1 MEKHEDNLDK
11 LLKAE
16 LEKEAGEIM
25 EEMDSDESLQD
36 ISFPEDLDEKMWSKI
51 QEYEEQQKAYEKLSD
66 ADKEAIRLGR
76 EVQALRGGE
85 NTKDHL
91 KKDVESDS
99 YIDNVVPIEHVKHE
113 TDNKASDD
121 GTNGETEKEAGK
133 KKVKKR
139 KRHWKVYGIV
149 AIVAVLAMM
158 WSMVSIGGTPFFGR
172 VLNDI
177 IGDREMVKV
186 NTEREDGDKNKVD
199 DYDEFQVYE
208 EIKEKLGVDVV
219 RLKRT
224 SKDMLLVQSDIDES
238 LKRVCLIYENEDGI
252 IQYQMEIQVENKSY
266 GYDIEDEKI
275 KEFQI
280 EVGGHTIDVS
290 QYQLPN
296 GGKENVAK
304 FVYKDVFYTLN
315 GIMDEEKFK
324 ELYGEE
330 GDELASK
337 LEGTLRAI
345 PLTSMPA
352 LSTAFI
358 NDVDPTLT
366 FAQMLYGY
374 GNKGDV
380 FLGISTSG
388 NSKNIIK
395 ALQVAK
401 VKGIKTIGL
410 TGASGGKMKEYC
422 DVTIKVPEIETFKIQ
437 EFHLPIYHCLCAML
451 EADFFNEK

>member
-66 ADKEAIRLGR
+66 DDKEAIRLGR

-158 WSMVSIGGTPFFGR
+158 WSMVSIGGTPFFGK
-172 VLNDI
+172 LWTQT
-177 IGDREMVKV
+177 IGDRKMTQVD
-186 NTEREDGDKNKVD
+186 TEREDGSKNEVD
-199 DYDEFQVYE
+199 DHDESEVYE
-208 EIKEKLGVDVV
+208 EIKNKFGVDAV
-219 RLKRT
+219 RFLK
-224 SKDMLLVQSDIDES
+224 KPDDMVLIQSDIDEV
-238 LKRVCLIYENEDGI
+238 LKRVCLIYENNKTL
-252 IQYQMEIQVENKSY
+252 IQYQMEIQSENKSY
-266 GYDIEDEKI
+266 AYDIEDEKTK
-275 KEFQI
+275 KEQI
-280 EVGGHTIDVS
+280 VVDGNTIDII
-290 QYQLPN
+290 QYELDD
-296 GGKENVAK
+296 GKEEYVAQ
-304 FVYKDVFYTLN
+304 FVYNDVFYTIN
-315 GIMDEEKFK
+315 ATMSEKEFK
-324 ELYGEE
+324 EFLKNLYF
-330 GDELASK
+330 S
-337 LEGTLRAI
+337 
-345 PLTSMPA
+345 
-352 LSTAFI
+352 
-358 NDVDPTLT
+358 
-366 FAQMLYGY
+366 
-374 GNKGDV
+374 
-380 FLGISTSG
+380 
-388 NSKNIIK
+388 
-395 ALQVAK
+395 
-401 VKGIKTIGL
+401 
-410 TGASGGKMKEYC
+410 
-422 DVTIKVPEIETFKIQ
+422 
-437 EFHLPIYHCLCAML
+437 
-451 EADFFNEK
+451 

>member
-158 WSMVSIGGTPFFGR
+158 WSMVSIGGTPFFGK

-199 DYDEFQVYE
+199 EYDEFQVYE

-224 SKDMLLVQSDIDES
+224 SEDMLLVQSDIDEV
-238 LKRVCLIYENEDGI
+238 LKRVCLIYDNRENMIE
-252 IQYQMEIQVENKSY
+252 YQMVCNYKEQSH
-266 GYDIEDEKI
+266 GYDIEDKKVKEEQI
-275 KEFQI
+275 KVSGNNIDIFQY
-280 EVGGHTIDVS
+280 ELSDG
-290 QYQLPN
+290 N
-296 GGKENVAK
+296 KENVAQ
-304 FVYKDVFYTLN
+304 FTYEDVFYTIN
-315 GIMDEEKFK
+315 TTMDEGKFK
-324 ELYGEE
+324 EL
-330 GDELASK
+330 LK
-337 LEGTLRAI
+337 
-345 PLTSMPA
+345 
-352 LSTAFI
+352 
-358 NDVDPTLT
+358 N
-366 FAQMLYGY
+366 LY
-374 GNKGDV
+374 
-380 FLGISTSG
+380 
-388 NSKNIIK
+388 
-395 ALQVAK
+395 
-401 VKGIKTIGL
+401 
-410 TGASGGKMKEYC
+410 
-422 DVTIKVPEIETFKIQ
+422 
-437 EFHLPIYHCLCAML
+437 
-451 EADFFNEK
+451 FF

>member
-76 EVQALRGGE
+76 EVQALRGG
-85 NTKDHL
+85 NDMKDRF

-99 YIDNVVPIEHVKHE
+99 YRDNVVPIEYVKHE

-199 DYDEFQVYE
+199 EYDEFQVYE

-224 SKDMLLVQSDIDES
+224 SEDMLLVQSDIDES

-266 GYDIEDEKI
+266 GYDIEDKKI

-324 ELYGEE
+324 DLLKNLY
-330 GDELASK
+330 
-337 LEGTLRAI
+337 
-345 PLTSMPA
+345 
-352 LSTAFI
+352 
-358 NDVDPTLT
+358 
-366 FAQMLYGY
+366 
-374 GNKGDV
+374 
-380 FLGISTSG
+380 
-388 NSKNIIK
+388 
-395 ALQVAK
+395 
-401 VKGIKTIGL
+401 
-410 TGASGGKMKEYC
+410 
-422 DVTIKVPEIETFKIQ
+422 
-437 EFHLPIYHCLCAML
+437 
-451 EADFFNEK
+451 FF

>member
-99 YIDNVVPIEHVKHE
+99 YIDNVVPIEYVKHE

-199 DYDEFQVYE
+199 EYDEFQVYE

-224 SKDMLLVQSDIDES
+224 SEDMLLVQSDIDES

-324 ELYGEE
+324 DLLKNLY
-330 GDELASK
+330 
-337 LEGTLRAI
+337 
-345 PLTSMPA
+345 
-352 LSTAFI
+352 
-358 NDVDPTLT
+358 
-366 FAQMLYGY
+366 
-374 GNKGDV
+374 
-380 FLGISTSG
+380 
-388 NSKNIIK
+388 
-395 ALQVAK
+395 
-401 VKGIKTIGL
+401 
-410 TGASGGKMKEYC
+410 
-422 DVTIKVPEIETFKIQ
+422 
-437 EFHLPIYHCLCAML
+437 
-451 EADFFNEK
+451 FF

>member
-66 ADKEAIRLGR
+66 VDKEAIRLGR

-85 NTKDHL
+85 YTKDHL

-139 KRHWKVYGIV
+139 KRHWKAYGIV

-199 DYDEFQVYE
+199 EYDEFQVYE
-208 EIKEKLGVDVV
+208 EIKEKWGVDVV

-324 ELYGEE
+324 DLLKNLY
-330 GDELASK
+330 
-337 LEGTLRAI
+337 
-345 PLTSMPA
+345 
-352 LSTAFI
+352 
-358 NDVDPTLT
+358 
-366 FAQMLYGY
+366 
-374 GNKGDV
+374 
-380 FLGISTSG
+380 
-388 NSKNIIK
+388 
-395 ALQVAK
+395 
-401 VKGIKTIGL
+401 
-410 TGASGGKMKEYC
+410 
-422 DVTIKVPEIETFKIQ
+422 
-437 EFHLPIYHCLCAML
+437 
-451 EADFFNEK
+451 FF

>member
-85 NTKDHL
+85 DTKDRF

-99 YIDNVVPIEHVKHE
+99 YIDNVVPIEHGKHE

-121 GTNGETEKEAGK
+121 GTDEEIEKEAGK

-158 WSMVSIGGTPFFGR
+158 WIMVSIGGTPFFGR

-208 EIKEKLGVDVV
+208 EIKKKMGVDVV
-219 RLKRT
+219 RFLQK
-224 SKDMLLVQSDIDES
+224 SDDMILVQSDIDEI
-238 LKRVCLIYENEDGI
+238 LKRVCLIYNNGENI
-252 IQYQMEIQVENKSY
+252 IEYQMIFNYKEQSH
-266 GYDIEDEKI
+266 GYDIEDKKI
-275 KEFQI
+275 KEEQF
-280 EVGGHTIDVS
+280 EVDGNNIVII
-290 QYQLPN
+290 QYELPD
-296 GGKENVAK
+296 GGKESVAQ
-304 FVYKDVFYTLN
+304 FTYKDVFYTIN
-315 GIMDEEKFK
+315 TTMDAKSFK
-324 ELYGEE
+324 EL
-330 GDELASK
+330 LK
-337 LEGTLRAI
+337 TL
-345 PLTSMPA
+345 
-352 LSTAFI
+352 
-358 NDVDPTLT
+358 
-366 FAQMLYGY
+366 Y
-374 GNKGDV
+374 
-380 FLGISTSG
+380 
-388 NSKNIIK
+388 
-395 ALQVAK
+395 
-401 VKGIKTIGL
+401 
-410 TGASGGKMKEYC
+410 
-422 DVTIKVPEIETFKIQ
+422 
-437 EFHLPIYHCLCAML
+437 
-451 EADFFNEK
+451 FF

>member
-121 GTNGETEKEAGK
+121 GTNEEIEKKAGK

-149 AIVAVLAMM
+149 AVLAMM
-158 WSMVSIGGTPFFGR
+158 WSMVSIGGTPFFSRG
-172 VLNDI
+172 LNDI

-186 NTEREDGDKNKVD
+186 NTEREDGDKNKIGN
-199 DYDEFQVYE
+199 YEEESVYE
-208 EIKEKLGVDVV
+208 DIKDKMGVDVV
-219 RLKRT
+219 RLRIT
-224 SKDMLLVQSDIDES
+224 SKEMSLVQSDIDEV
-238 LKRVCLIYENEDGI
+238 LKRVSLIYDNKKNI
-252 IQYQMEIQVENKSY
+252 IEYQIVFNYKEQSH
-266 GYDIEDEKI
+266 GYDVEDKKI
-275 KEFQI
+275 KEEQIKVAGNNIDIFQY
-280 EVGGHTIDVS
+280 E
-290 QYQLPN
+290 LPDGN
-296 GGKENVAK
+296 KENIAQ
-304 FVYKDVFYTLN
+304 FIYEDVFYT
-315 GIMDEEKFK
+315 IDATMDEDEFK
-324 ELYGEE
+324 EL
-330 GDELASK
+330 LK
-337 LEGTLRAI
+337 
-345 PLTSMPA
+345 
-352 LSTAFI
+352 
-358 NDVDPTLT
+358 N
-366 FAQMLYGY
+366 LY
-374 GNKGDV
+374 
-380 FLGISTSG
+380 
-388 NSKNIIK
+388 
-395 ALQVAK
+395 
-401 VKGIKTIGL
+401 
-410 TGASGGKMKEYC
+410 
-422 DVTIKVPEIETFKIQ
+422 
-437 EFHLPIYHCLCAML
+437 
-451 EADFFNEK
+451 FF

>member
-51 QEYEEQQKAYEKLSD
+51 QEYEEQQRAYEKLSD

-85 NTKDHL
+85 DTKNHL

-121 GTNGETEKEAGK
+121 GMNGETEKEAGK

-186 NTEREDGDKNKVD
+186 NTEREDGDKNKID
-199 DYDEFQVYE
+199 NYDEAKVYE
-208 EIKEKLGVDVV
+208 EIKNKFGVDIV
-219 RLKRT
+219 RILK
-224 SKDMLLVQSDIDES
+224 KPDDMVLIQSDIDEV
-238 LKRVCLIYENEDGI
+238 LKRVCLIYKNRETL
-252 IQYQMEIQVENKSY
+252 IQYQMEIQSENKSY
-266 GYDIEDEKI
+266 AYDVEDEKVK
-275 KEFQI
+275 KEQI
-280 EVGGHTIDVS
+280 VVDGNTIDII
-290 QYQLPN
+290 QYELDD
-296 GGKENVAK
+296 GKEEYVAR
-304 FVYKDVFYTLN
+304 FTYEGVFYTIN
-315 GIMDEEKFK
+315 ATMSEEEFK
-324 ELYGEE
+324 EFLKNLY
-330 GDELASK
+330 
-337 LEGTLRAI
+337 
-345 PLTSMPA
+345 
-352 LSTAFI
+352 
-358 NDVDPTLT
+358 
-366 FAQMLYGY
+366 
-374 GNKGDV
+374 
-380 FLGISTSG
+380 
-388 NSKNIIK
+388 
-395 ALQVAK
+395 
-401 VKGIKTIGL
+401 
-410 TGASGGKMKEYC
+410 
-422 DVTIKVPEIETFKIQ
+422 
-437 EFHLPIYHCLCAML
+437 
-451 EADFFNEK
+451 FF